1 MDAPKRILLVED
13 EVLIALSEKRCLEAA
28 GHVVET
34 VGSGEAAV
42 EAAVS
47 TGEVPPFTLVLMDI
61 NLGKGI
67 DGGEAA
73 RRIRE
78 ADGPPVVFLSSHAEP
93 EIIAKTSDAGGY
105 GYILKGSGPT
115 VLLTSVRMALD
126 LIDALA
132 RLSERE
138 ETLQAL
144 ARASPDIIFSVDRER
159 RISWVNRRRE
169 EGPSPVLG
177 MSIYDAV
184 SPASLAE
191 VTEAVEGAFSDGRP
205 RQYLAQEHVSSGRP
219 SHWYETSVGPV
230 LRGGQVLSLIL
241 VSRDVTARMKAGVTE
256 DGGAG
261 I

>member
-1 MDAPKRILLVED
+1 MDISKRILLVED
-13 EVLIALSEKRCLEAA
+13 EALIALSEKRCLEAA
-28 GHVVET
+28 GHIVET
-34 VGSGEAAV
+34 VGTGETAV
-42 EAAVS
+42 EIA
-47 TGEVPPFTLVLMDI
+47 TLIRKDRPFDLVLMDI
-61 NLGKGI
+61 NLGRGI

-78 ADGPPVVFLSSHAEP
+78 SDGPPVVFLSSHAEP

-115 VLLTSVRMALD
+115 VLLSSVRMALD

-144 ARASPDIIFSVDRER
+144 ALASPDIIFSLDRER

-169 EGPSPVLG
+169 EGLSSVLG
-177 MSIYDAV
+177 ASIYDAI
-184 SPASLAE
+184 SPASLAD

-205 RQYLAQEHVSSGRP
+205 RQYLAQESAYPGRSP
-219 SHWYETSVGPV
+219 HWYETSVGPV
-230 LRGGQVLSLIL
+230 LRSGQVMSLIL
-241 VSRDVTARMKAGVTE
+241 VSRDVTARMKVGATE
-256 DGGAG
+256 DGAAG

>member
-1 MDAPKRILLVED
+1 VDAPKRILLVED
-13 EVLIALSEKRCLEAA
+13 EALIALSEKRCLEAA

-42 EAAVS
+42 DVAAS
-47 TGEVPPFTLVLMDI
+47 TGEDPVFDLILMDI
-61 NLGKGI
+61 NLGRGM

-78 ADGPPVVFLSSHAEP
+78 AGGPPVVFLSSHAEP
-93 EIIAKTSDAGGY
+93 GVIAKTCDAGGY

-144 ARASPDIIFSVDRER
+144 ALASPDIIFSLDRER

-169 EGPSPVLG
+169 DGPSPVLG

-184 SPASLAE
+184 SPASFAD

-205 RQYLAQEHVSSGRP
+205 RQYLAQEHEFSGRP
-219 SHWYETSVGPV
+219 PHWYETSVGPV

-241 VSRDVTARMKAGVTE
+241 VSRDVTARMKAGVME
-256 DGGAG
+256 DGAAG

>member
-1 MDAPKRILLVED
+1 MDIPKRILLVED
-13 EVLIALSEKRCLEAA
+13 EALIALSEKRCLEAA
-28 GHVVET
+28 GHSVAT
-34 VGSGEAAV
+34 VGTGEAAV
-42 EAAVS
+42 DAA
-47 TGEVPPFTLVLMDI
+47 TPPREDGAFDLVLMDI
-61 NLGKGI
+61 NLGAGI

-93 EIIAKTSDAGGY
+93 EVIAKTADAGGY

-115 VLLTSVRMALD
+115 VLLTAVRMALD

-144 ARASPDIIFSVDRER
+144 ARASPDIIFSLDRER

-184 SPASLAE
+184 APDSLAV

-205 RQYLAQEHVSSGRP
+205 REYLAHEHPYRDRSPR
-219 SHWYETSVGPV
+219 WYETSVGPV
-230 LRGGQVLSLIL
+230 LRGGQVVSLIL
-241 VSRDVTARMKAGVTE
+241 VSRDVTARMDPGAAAA
-256 DGGAG
+256 GGADG
-261 I
+261 

>member
-1 MDAPKRILLVED
+1 MDFPKRILLVED
-13 EVLIALSEKRCLEAA
+13 EALIALSEKRCIEAA
-28 GHVVET
+28 GHIVET
-34 VGSGEAAV
+34 VGTGEAAV
-42 EAAVS
+42 EAATS
-47 TGEVPPFTLVLMDI
+47 TGEAPTFDLVLMDI
-61 NLGKGI
+61 NLGRGM

-93 EIIAKTSDAGGY
+93 EIISKTSDAGGY

-115 VLLTSVRMALD
+115 VLLTSVQMALD

-144 ARASPDIIFSVDRER
+144 ALASPDIIFSLDRER

-169 EGPSPVLG
+169 DGPSPILG
-177 MSIYDAV
+177 TSIYDAI
-184 SPASLAE
+184 SPACLAD

-205 RQYLAQEHVSSGRP
+205 RQYLVQEHEHPGRP
-219 SHWYETSVGPV
+219 LHWYETSVGPV
-230 LRGGQVLSLIL
+230 IRGGQVTSLIL
-241 VSRDVTARMKAGVTE
+241 VSRDVTARMKAGVME
-256 DGGAG
+256 DGAAG